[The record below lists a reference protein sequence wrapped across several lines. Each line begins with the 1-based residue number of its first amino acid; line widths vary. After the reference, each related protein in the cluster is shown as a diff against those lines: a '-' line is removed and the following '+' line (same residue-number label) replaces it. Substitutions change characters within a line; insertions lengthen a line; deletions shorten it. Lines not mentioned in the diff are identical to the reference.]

1 MNKEVTVLRS
11 FIETEIFLSEFDSV
25 DSGSIDDLLDT
36 RDSEPF
42 EAPWV
47 RVYTAL
53 ENLQTQKPLSKDETR
68 EETAFRKDVFQA
80 AYPIVG
86 GEAAGSISDDFGLF
100 WSTLRNDFQDDWL
113 NALWLAY
120 KAGEFPHGE
129 LTPVPGKLSELIFSS
144 SPNF

>member
-1 MNKEVTVLRS
+1 MHKEVAALRA
-11 FIETEIFLSEFDSV
+11 FIETEIFLSGLDSV
-25 DSGSIDDLLDT
+25 DSASIDDLLDA

-80 AYPIVG
+80 AYTTAG
-86 GEAAGSISDDFGLF
+86 GETAGSISDDFGLF
-100 WSTLRNDFQDDWL
+100 WSALRNDFQDDWL

-129 LTPVPGKLSELIFSS
+129 LTPVPGKLATLIV
-144 SPNF
+144 